1 MLSLATTRALLDGLP
16 DPVVVVDR
24 HSTVV
29 EANRAA
35 RSLLPGLRPGRPLFL
50 GLRHPDVLDGVEA
63 TFARG
68 EPRRVEFTARLP
80 VERTFEV
87 QISALATDHTT
98 TDDAAGDAAI
108 LLYFRDLTEAR
119 RLEHM
124 RVDFVANVSHELR
137 TPLASLLGFV
147 ETLQGPA
154 REDGAA
160 RERFLDIMRGQ
171 AQRMARLIDDL
182 LSLSR
187 IEMRAHVAPQ
197 TPVALQPLL
206 RHMVETLAALARER
220 GVEIRLD
227 MPDEPLSVP
236 GDRDELLR
244 LVDNLVE
251 NAVKYGES
259 GRFVDVALA
268 RMSPSA
274 NRPTEIALSVRDYGP
289 GIAPEHLPRLTERF
303 YRADVAESRAKG
315 GTGLGLAIVK
325 HIVARHRG
333 RLSIESEPGA
343 GALFTVLL
351 PEHREPGKPSA

>member
-1 MLSLATTRALLDGLP
+1 MLPGAAGALLDGLP

-24 HSTVV
+24 RSTVI

-35 RSLLPGLRPGRPLFL
+35 RALLPGLRPGQALAL

-63 TFARG
+63 VFLRKG
-68 EPRRVEFTARLP
+68 SLRVDYSARLP
-80 VERTFEV
+80 TERTFEV
-87 QISALATDHTT
+87 QISALAVGSETGDG
-98 TDDAAGDAAI
+98 AA

-119 RLEHM
+119 RLERM

-154 REDGAA
+154 RNDPAA
-160 RERFLDIMRGQ
+160 RDRFLEIMRGQ
-171 AQRMARLIDDL
+171 ARRMARLIDDL

-197 TPVALQPLL
+197 SPVEMQPLL
-206 RHMVETLAALARER
+206 AHMAETLASLAAER
-220 GVEIRLD
+220 GVAIRLHLA
-227 MPDEPLSVP
+227 DEPLRVP

-259 GRFVDVALA
+259 GRFVDVTLA
-268 RMSPSA
+268 RAPERERRRGEVM
-274 NRPTEIALSVRDYGP
+274 LSVRDYGP

-333 RLSIESEPGA
+333 QLAIESEPGA

-351 PEHREPGKPSA
+351 PEYRGPAA